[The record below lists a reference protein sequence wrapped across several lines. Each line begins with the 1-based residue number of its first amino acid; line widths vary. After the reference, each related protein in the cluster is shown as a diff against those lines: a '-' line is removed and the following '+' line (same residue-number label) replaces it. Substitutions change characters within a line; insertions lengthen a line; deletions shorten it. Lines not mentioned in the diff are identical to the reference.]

1 VIESIGQETLLAV
14 PWLERAL
21 IYSNTGEEVLRLKH
35 PLEGDENDAI
45 MVDTSYTGSG
55 MMG

>member
-14 PWLERAL
+14 SWLERAL
-21 IYSNTGEEVLRLKH
+21 IYSNTGEAVLRLKH

-45 MVDTSYTGSG
+45 MADTSYTGSG